1 LGVIGGF
8 ELPNLSVMAW
18 PMIIIIIAI
27 IISSSGI
34 NSSAVT
40 YQVTTSDKTKHK
52 ILKPDPQADGFKI

>member
-1 LGVIGGF
+1 
-8 ELPNLSVMAW
+8 MAW